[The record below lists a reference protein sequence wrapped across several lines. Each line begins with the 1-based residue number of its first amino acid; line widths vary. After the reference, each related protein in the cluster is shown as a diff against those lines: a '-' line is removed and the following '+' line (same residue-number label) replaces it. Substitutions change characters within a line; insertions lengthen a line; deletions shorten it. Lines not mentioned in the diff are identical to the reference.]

1 MHSADGS
8 GVPEP
13 ITFVFAKGVYAV
25 ARVDDEPV
33 ASTSVSGDAIL
44 SVPPVKQE
52 AF

>member
-13 ITFVFAKGVYAV
+13 ITFVFAKGVDAV
-25 ARVDDEPV
+25 ARVGEEPA
-33 ASTSVSGDAIL
+33 ASTSVSGNAIL